1 MEIQV
6 VQRSSDVLGG
16 TPVFVGT
23 RVPVHNLLEYLEG
36 GERLDDFLEDFPTVT
51 REQAVA
57 FLEQAASAYLDHVA

>member
-16 TPVFVGT
+16 TPVFAGT
-23 RVPVHNLLEYLEG
+23 RVPVQNLLEYLEG

-57 FLEQAASAYLDHVA
+57 FLERAASAYLDHVA